1 MGHDIIFLKST
12 CDIWD
17 HPLTAQLI
25 FCGAERHFMFSFAFP
40 AAKAKEEKTKKTN
53 YKQETSQLR
62 NREKDVRQNITAS
75 LGNCRTESEMIYL

>member
-12 CDIWD
+12 CDIGD

-25 FCGAERHFMFSFAFP
+25 FCGAEHHYLLRFP
-40 AAKAKEEKTKKTN
+40 RQKQKKRKRKKKKN
-53 YKQETSQLR
+53 NKQETSQLR
-62 NREKDVRQNITAS
+62 KREKDVRQNITAS